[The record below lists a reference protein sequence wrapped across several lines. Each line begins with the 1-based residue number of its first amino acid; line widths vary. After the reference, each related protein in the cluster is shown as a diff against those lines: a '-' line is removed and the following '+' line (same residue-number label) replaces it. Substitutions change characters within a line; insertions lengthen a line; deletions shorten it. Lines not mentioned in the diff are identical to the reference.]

1 MRRSLLF
8 GACAVLFAAAVL
20 IAGAA
25 APAAKSAAAPPP
37 SAPARPATPAV
48 DEIIVVFKTHFDI
61 GYTDMAKAVVE
72 RYRTTMIDQALD
84 IVDRNKALAPE
95 RRFVWTLPGWPMSKI
110 AEDWPGQTP
119 ERKARVEAAFK
130 DGRFVVHALPFT
142 LHTEL
147 LEPEDL
153 VRGLGFSSRLSRAAG
168 FPLPRDAKMTDV
180 PSHSWVLPTL
190 LTAAGV
196 EFLHLG
202 CNAASSSPRIPAL
215 FWWEGPDGSRLLTM
229 YSAAGYGTG
238 LVPPADWPYRTWL
251 ALIHTGDNEGPP
263 KPEDVDKLLA
273 EAAAKLPGV
282 KVRIGRLS
290 DFADAVKAEKAEI
303 PVVRGDMP
311 DTWIHGPMSDPA
323 GSQLARSLRPSL
335 GTAEALATHL
345 AAWGGTP
352 PPGSAAALDAA
363 YEQSLLFGEH
373 TWGGALYWVTEY
385 GAKTKW
391 GYGDVWKK
399 ERAEGRFKRLEES
412 WAEHRAYIEKAR
424 DLAAPV
430 LDGKL
435 KALANAAGPD
445 GPRVVVFNPLP
456 WKRDGLVSVAFPG
469 DAPRS
474 VYPAEGGP
482 SIPVIGAAAGS
493 RFLASGVPPF
503 GFRVYIPSRKPTYW
517 IGPALDKVAANMES
531 RWFRVEFDRV
541 RGTVASIFDKRN
553 GRELVD
559 VSAQA
564 AFGQYL
570 YERFDTDQV
579 AAFRRAY
586 VKIAADWGV
595 AELGKPNLPPASQAP
610 YRAVAPSKNELSFE
624 RTQLS
629 TTATMTSRPS
639 RDIPHAVTTRLT
651 IYPEAPYFDLE
662 MTLTGKPADPWPE
675 AGWMVL
681 PFKVE
686 SPRLRVGRL
695 GSIVDPAADFV
706 AGTNRHLFAVN
717 TGVAL
722 YDSNGTGVGVCA
734 PDSPLMSLDE
744 PGLWKYDP
752 NFTPRKARVFV
763 QLFNNQWTTNFRFWN
778 EGTWTVRVRVWAF
791 ARFEGGESLVRPS
804 LETRYALRAA
814 VADGPK
820 GLLPASQSGLE
831 ILPAGTLVTAFGPNP
846 DGAGTIL
853 RLWELAG
860 RSGRCTVRFPPGMKV
875 GEIQPVDLRGRPVG
889 RSFAIEGGTFAF
901 EQKAFAPITFLI
913 SGGGASA
920 AAPTGEIAKQ

>member
-1 MRRSLLF
+1 MRRFAPL
-8 GACAVLFAAAVL
+8 GACAILLAAIV
-20 IAGAA
+20 IVAGAA
-25 APAAKSAAAPPP
+25 LPA
-37 SAPARPATPAV
+37 ARPAAALPSSDPSRATIPAL
-48 DEIIVVFKTHFDI
+48 DEIIIVFKTHFDI
-61 GYTDMAKAVVE
+61 GYTDMAKAVVD

-84 IVDRNKALAPE
+84 IVDLNRALPPE
-95 RRFVWTLPGWPMSKI
+95 RRFVWTLPGWPMTKI

-180 PSHSWVLPTL
+180 PSHSWILPTL
-190 LTAAGV
+190 LTSAGV

-202 CNAASSSPRIPAL
+202 CNAASRSPLVPPL

-263 KPEDVDKLLA
+263 KPEDVDKIFA

-290 DFADAVKAEKAEI
+290 DFSDAIKAEKAEI

-311 DTWIHGPMSDPA
+311 DTWIHGPMSDPM
-323 GSQLARSLRPSL
+323 GSILARNLRPSL

-345 AAWGGTP
+345 ATWGVAVQ
-352 PPGSAAALDAA
+352 PGSAAALGAA

-430 LDGKL
+430 LAGEM
-435 KALANAAGPD
+435 KALAGATGPD
-445 GPRVVVFNPLP
+445 GPRVVAFNPLP
-456 WKRDGLVSVAFPG
+456 WKRSALVPVKFPG
-469 DAPRS
+469 DSPRS

-482 SIPVIGAAAGS
+482 SIPVISDASGS
-493 RFLASGVPPF
+493 RFLAADVPPF
-503 GFRVYIPSRKPTYW
+503 GYRTYITSRKPTYW
-517 IGPALDKVAANMES
+517 TGPALDKVAANMES

-553 GRELVD
+553 GRELID
-559 VSAQA
+559 TSAQA

-570 YERFDTDQV
+570 YERFDTDRV

-610 YRAVAPSKNELSFE
+610 YRAITPAKTELSFD
-624 RTQLS
+624 RTQLT
-629 TTATMTSRPS
+629 TTAIMTSPPS
-639 RDIPHAVTTRLT
+639 RDIPYAVTTRLT
-651 IYPEAPYFDLE
+651 LYPDAPYFDLE
-662 MTLTGKPADPWPE
+662 MTLLKKPADPWPE
-675 AGWMVL
+675 AGWIAL
-681 PFKVE
+681 PFKIE
-686 SPRLRVGRL
+686 SPRLRLGRL
-695 GSIVDPAADFV
+695 GSIVDSEADIV
-706 AGTNRHLFAVN
+706 AGSNRYLFAVN

-722 YDSNGTGVGVCA
+722 YDPNGNGVGVCS
-734 PDSPLMSLDE
+734 PDSPLISLDE
-744 PGLWKYDP
+744 PGLWKYSP
-752 NFTPRKARVFV
+752 NYVPRKPRVFV

-778 EGTWTVRVRVWAF
+778 EGTITARVRVWAF
-791 ARFEGGESLVRPS
+791 ARYEGVESLVRPS
-804 LETRYALRAA
+804 LETRYPMRAEA
-814 VADGPK
+814 ADGPK
-820 GLLPASQSGLE
+820 GPLPAVQSGLE

-846 DGAGTIL
+846 DGEGTIL

-860 RSGRCTVRFPPGMKV
+860 RSGRCTVRLPAGMKA

-913 SGGGASA
+913 GGTPASA
-920 AAPTGEIAKQ
+920 TAGEKR